1 MTDEWN
7 VPASLPADEWLE
19 GLTAVPGIDPGGS
32 SLIDPGNRVLFVDA
46 NVFDGTT
53 DGLSPHRNVLVEGNV
68 IGAISE
74 ASIEVPGPT
83 RRINCTGKTLMPGL
97 IDGHCH
103 LAIPDHFDAIEKSY
117 TAGDLHLGAAVA
129 ARHMILDGFTTGRDM
144 GGPAFALKRNI
155 DAGRFIGPRIYP
167 SGAFISQTSGHG
179 DFRHRSDPHPGLC
192 KCEAAANFHRFGIG
206 QIADGDAE
214 VLMATRQNLMQG
226 ASQIKIMAG
235 GGGASAYDPID
246 VAQYTEHEMKA
257 AVDAARDWN
266 TYVGAHI
273 FTDKAIRRFVGAG
286 GKSIEHGFF
295 MGREAMELVSD
306 RGVYV
311 VPQMWGMSPE
321 LFNNPLVAPSKHD
334 SIKAMQDTYKKFA
347 PWLLELNVD
356 VVFASDLV
364 GTVPDAMKSRRYEL
378 YWRTQAFGSNFEVL
392 RQATSTA
399 GKLLAE
405 SGPRN
410 PYPGKLGV
418 IEVGALADILVI
430 DGNPLADITVL
441 GATDRWFT
449 DPANPAPVESI
460 EVIMKD
466 GTIIKNLLV

>member
-1 MTDEWN
+1 
-7 VPASLPADEWLE
+7 
-19 GLTAVPGIDPGGS
+19 
-32 SLIDPGNRVLFVDA
+32 
-46 NVFDGTT
+46 
-53 DGLSPHRNVLVEGNV
+53 
-68 IGAISE
+68 
-74 ASIEVPGPT
+74 
-83 RRINCTGKTLMPGL
+83 
-97 IDGHCH
+97 
-103 LAIPDHFDAIEKSY
+103 
-117 TAGDLHLGAAVA
+117 
-129 ARHMILDGFTTGRDM
+129 
-144 GGPAFALKRNI
+144 
-155 DAGRFIGPRIYP
+155 
-167 SGAFISQTSGHG
+167 
-179 DFRHRSDPHPGLC
+179 
-192 KCEAAANFHRFGIG
+192 
-206 QIADGDAE
+206 
-214 VLMATRQNLMQG
+214 
-226 ASQIKIMAG
+226 
-235 GGGASAYDPID
+235 
-246 VAQYTEHEMKA
+246 MKA
-257 AVDAARDWN
+257 AVDAANDWN

-273 FTDKAIRRFVGAG
+273 FTDKAIRGFVGAG

-295 MGREAMELVSD
+295 MSRATMELVSD

-410 PYPGKLGV
+410 GYPGKLGV

-449 DPANPAPVESI
+449 DPANPAPVQSI